1 MRASEFLTESNNHEF
16 VQKYI
21 PWVAEQLGIK
31 QLPKITLL
39 DNPTETSFGG
49 YNPATKS
56 IQLVTAGRH
65 PVDVLRTLAH
75 ELTHYRQD
83 TEGKLEPGAGETGT
97 PQENEA
103 NAEAGIIMRDFAKA
117 NPEYFGLHED
127 TEVKKNFDDILTKL
141 CGMVLQGQEKEP
153 EYYGLVA
160 ACIIAPDG
168 KLCASTGSRYNGHWR
183 HAERNAIDKFQEKY
197 GEIPKGSTCVVTLS
211 PCNRPMD
218 SRYGESCSD
227 LIAPYEFAQ
236 VYCGYKDP
244 SQDDDDSIET
254 NNAKLKELCKKI
266 ADTFLK
272 EDTEPVMIGKIEATG
287 KIVQIIRKQHSV
299 PFSQEKDWLLIDVD
313 PEKGNRGLGIKWIP
327 ASTRFSWVRPYRGT
341 VDENFADGK
350 GPGKPGDSQRHGIPK
365 HATMAELHKA
375 AHAKGRKGQLARWQ
389 INMRNGHK
397 K

>member
-1 MRASEFLTESNNHEF
+1 MKAREFLKEDNNKF
-16 VQKYI
+16 VHKYI
-21 PWVAEQLGIK
+21 PWVAKQLGITN
-31 QLPKITLL
+31 LPKITLL
-39 DNPTETSFGG
+39 DKPTETTFGG
-49 YNPATKS
+49 YNPETKS
-56 IQLVTAGRH
+56 INLVTAGRH

-103 NAEAGIIMRDFAKA
+103 NSEAGIIMRNFAQA
-117 NPEYFGLHED
+117 NPEYFGIKED
-127 TEVKKNFDDILTKL
+127 AEVKKNFDDILTKL
-141 CGMVLQGQEKEP
+141 CGMVLQGQSNNPK
-153 EYYGLVA
+153 YYGLVA

-168 KLCASTGSRYNGHWR
+168 KLCASTGSRDNGHWR
-183 HAERNAIDKFQEKY
+183 HAERNAIDKFLEKY

-227 LIAPYEFAQ
+227 LIAPYEFAK

-254 NNAKLKELCKKI
+254 GNTKLKELCKKI

-272 EDTEPVMIGKIEATG
+272 E
-287 KIVQIIRKQHSV
+287 
-299 PFSQEKDWLLIDVD
+299 
-313 PEKGNRGLGIKWIP
+313 
-327 ASTRFSWVRPYRGT
+327 
-341 VDENFADGK
+341 NFADGK
-350 GPGKPGDSQRHGIPK
+350 GPGRPGDSARHGIPK
-365 HATMAELHKA
+365 KATMTQLKKA
-375 AHAKGRKGQLARWQ
+375 AHAPGRKGQLARWQ